1 VAESSLSATDF
12 VREIEDAFVARWD
25 LLRSA
30 DNENVS
36 LRSKIESPGW
46 ETPWFRPI
54 SAKFPRCPVDVLNFD
69 FGEERIETLTPGVFI
84 FGQPGLEQTAEA
96 KSVAH
101 MQHGVT
107 VRAVVRLERHHG
119 RRISEPIE
127 IDLSQLIRS
136 AEE

>member
-1 VAESSLSATDF
+1 ML
-12 VREIEDAFVARWD
+12 
-25 LLRSA
+25 LLRRGGFA
-30 DNENVS
+30 P
-36 LRSKIESPGW
+36 LGR
-46 ETPWFRPI
+46 TPWFRPI

-69 FGEERIETLTPGVFI
+69 FREERVETVAPGVFI
-84 FGQPGLEQTAEA
+84 FGQPGLEQTPKA

-119 RRISEPIE
+119 RRISEAIE
-127 IDLSQLIRS
+127 IDLSELIRS